1 MRNTLPSLLDFY
13 STTYNGRNAW
23 DLSIA
28 DNGLVL

>member
-13 STTYNGRNAW
+13 STTKATMH
-23 DLSIA
+23 DLPMA